1 MTLYTVFPKKVKVLH
16 VRETPF
22 GYRPY
27 DRWVRGTRWIIGKYF
42 VAEHSR
48 TIGLNAGDE
57 FIIEMHYDKSGH

>member
-16 VRETPF
+16 VRETLF
-22 GYRPY
+22 GYRSY
-27 DRWVRGTRWIIGKYF
+27 DRWVCGTRWFIGKYF

-57 FIIEMHYDKSGH
+57 FIRDAL